1 MLVDKNSLDFAK
13 KFVPPANSQLAM
25 AAYQNKN
32 GFRITCRPF
41 TVFKNPKMGGQA
53 QNIFRCAQRRGGAQ
67 DDVHNSNMGKD
78 IELSEDESAF
88 KIHFVDFSQRRRV
101 GFRGAFEFDNKRI
114 MLASRNQIRIL
125 AYFQNV
131 DAVGLE
137 NTLLEKKMEI
147 R

>member
-1 MLVDKNSLDFAK
+1 
-13 KFVPPANSQLAM
+13 
-25 AAYQNKN
+25 
-32 GFRITCRPF
+32 
-41 TVFKNPKMGGQA
+41 
-53 QNIFRCAQRRGGAQ
+53 
-67 DDVHNSNMGKD
+67 MGKD

-101 GFRGAFEFDNKRI
+101 GFRGAFEFDNKQI